1 MAGSG
6 ALPPSSQA
14 DDASRREAEPSR
26 RPAGRLY
33 RLAFSDDPKQ
43 QLRIKRSLLSALV
56 FVVCIG
62 LIVYASVIGMMDP
75 TAGAVLAGCIVVSCT
90 GFYVVLRSGFNLRFA
105 EPALTLPQIMAAL
118 TWICGAYGIT
128 NESHGGTLMLFTLV
142 QVFGIFNMSA
152 RAARISSTYAVV
164 AMGATMLYKTLT
176 APEFYPARVEWVYF
190 VFVATIMPTISQLAS
205 QLTSMRERMKAQ
217 RRDLEAALARIQELA
232 TLDELTGLINR
243 RQMTQVLADHA
254 LRQKRSTAGFGV
266 AVIDLDFFKKVNDT
280 WGHGVG
286 DEVLRGFAQEARR
299 VLRETDVIA
308 RWGGEEFLLI
318 MAETP
323 PGHPGTGLD
332 RLRAALADFQISPTV
347 PSLRV
352 TFSAGLT
359 IYRAGE
365 PIDVAI
371 ERADK
376 ALYQAKA
383 AGRDRTILME

>member
-1 MAGSG
+1 
-6 ALPPSSQA
+6 LV
-14 DDASRREAEPSR
+14 
-26 RPAGRLY
+26 
-33 RLAFSDDPKQ
+33 FTDDPKQ
-43 QLRIKRSLLSALV
+43 QLRITRSLLSALV

-62 LIVYASVIGMMDP
+62 LIVYATAIGMMNP
-75 TAGAVLAGCIVVSCT
+75 TAGAVLAGCIMVSCT

-105 EPALTLPQIMAAL
+105 EPALTLPQILAAL
-118 TWICGAYGIT
+118 TWICGAYAIT

-152 RAARISSTYAVV
+152 RAARISSTYAVA

-176 APEFYPARVEWVYF
+176 APEVYPARVEWVYF
-190 VFVATIMPTISQLAS
+190 VFVATIMPTISQLAQ

-217 RRDLEAALARIQELA
+217 RSDLEVALARIQELA

-243 RQMTQVLADHA
+243 RQMTEVLADHA
-254 LRQKRSTAGFGV
+254 LRQKRNAAGFGV

-280 WGHGVG
+280 YGHAVG

-318 MAETP
+318 MVETP

-332 RLRAALADFQISPTV
+332 RLRTALADFPISPTV
-347 PSLRV
+347 PGLRV

-359 IYRAGE
+359 LYRAGE

-383 AGRDRTILME
+383 AGRDRTILLE